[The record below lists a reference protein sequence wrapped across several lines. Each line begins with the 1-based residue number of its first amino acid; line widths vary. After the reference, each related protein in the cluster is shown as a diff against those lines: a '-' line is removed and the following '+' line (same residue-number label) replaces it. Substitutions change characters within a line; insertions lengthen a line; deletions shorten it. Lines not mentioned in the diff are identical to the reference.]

1 MTAMKLIIGRQGVL
15 FGLTGATGVIGVAA
29 AAAVLMTPAQVG

>member
-1 MTAMKLIIGRQGVL
+1 MKLIIGRRGVL
-15 FGLTGATGVIGVAA
+15 FGSTMATGAIGVAA